1 MILGFLALPLL
12 GSFSTFLRYREESG
26 ILSSDRRRSI
36 SLLCVT
42 TIEEPLFLPAGNMVF
57 NPASSTVLCSIDSVG
72 DLVLLF

>member
-42 TIEEPLFLPAGNMVF
+42 TIEEPLFL
-57 NPASSTVLCSIDSVG
+57 SRKQYYLT
-72 DLVLLF
+72 

>member
-42 TIEEPLFLPAGNMVF
+42 TIEEPLFSAGNIVF
-57 NPASSTVLCSIDSVG
+57 NLALFSLALFSV
-72 DLVLLF
+72 